1 MEDVLTLSRDE
12 IVERIDREAR
22 RRLRI
27 SAKELLRRY
36 RAGELDDPGYVA
48 DLIMLAELLPDDDAL
63 FAAA

>member
-27 SAKELLRRY
+27 SAEELLRRY

-48 DLIMLAELLPDDDAL
+48 DLIMLADLLPDDDAL

>member
-36 RAGELDDPGYVA
+36 RDGELDDPGYVA

>member
-48 DLIMLAELLPDDDAL
+48 DLIMLADLLPDDDAL